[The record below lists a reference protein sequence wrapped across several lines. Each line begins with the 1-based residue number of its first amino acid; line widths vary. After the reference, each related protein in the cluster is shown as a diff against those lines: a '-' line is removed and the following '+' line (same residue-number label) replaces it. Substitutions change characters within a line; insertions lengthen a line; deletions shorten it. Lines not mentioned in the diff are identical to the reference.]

1 MFIHRDSRHA
11 AIALALMAGLGV
23 VLVFMFPGSPE
34 QDTEYHFL
42 MARTAWVNPSYFVG
56 VWGRPLYTTVFA
68 VPALMGFVVARLFA
82 VGIGVGVAWQT
93 WCLVRDLEM
102 ERTWLAVP
110 LLLAQP
116 VFFELFPDMLTEPLF
131 ALVFVVAV
139 RWHLRG
145 WTMRGML
152 AASLLPL
159 ARPEGV
165 FLCLLWGVCVVAGSL
180 NGVGQL
186 RWSSLREIVWMIPRI
201 LILATGVFLW
211 WAASFCITGDP
222 LYILHNWPAT
232 WHQGV
237 YGQGNIFSYSMRSL
251 EFTGVLLLV
260 PFLVGLWRAFPRRR
274 WIPVTGAFG
283 LLFVLHSIFRA
294 YGLFGEA
301 GYPRY
306 MVSVSPA
313 IAVLTLEGWNM
324 MASWLGKWPRM
335 ARVAIGAGV
344 LAVALAQS
352 FLYLDSF
359 TGARDGLA
367 ICEMSDWQRAHPQPY
382 KRLIWSNARM
392 CIAAGQDLEK
402 SPSIPS
408 GSRKNTLAIF
418 REAPSGTLVFWDDH
432 IGPEWFGLNA
442 EDIARAGYQ
451 SLRVQHYSL
460 PGVTPWDM
468 YGART
473 GNREVELSLLYKQ

>member
-1 MFIHRDSRHA
+1 MFSRRDSLFA
-11 AIALALMAGLGV
+11 AIALALMAVLGV
-23 VLVFMFPGSPE
+23 VLVFTFPGSPE

-68 VPALMGFVVARLFA
+68 IPALMGFVAARLFA
-82 VGIGVGVAWQT
+82 VGIGVAVAWQT
-93 WCLVRDLEM
+93 WRLARDLEM
-102 ERTWLAVP
+102 ERAWLVVP

-131 ALVFVVAV
+131 ALMFVVAV

-145 WTMRGML
+145 WTMCGML
-152 AASLLPL
+152 GASLLPL

-165 FLCLLWGVCVVAGSL
+165 FLCLLWGGWVVVGSL
-180 NGVGQL
+180 DGVGQPRRSSFWEIL
-186 RWSSLREIVWMIPRI
+186 RIVPRI

-211 WAASFCITGDP
+211 WAASFCITRDP

-237 YGQGNIFSYSMRSL
+237 YGQGNIFSYAMRSL

-260 PFLVGLWRAFPRRR
+260 PFLAGLWRALPRRR
-274 WIPVTGAFG
+274 WIPVTGAFL

-313 IAVLTLEGWNM
+313 IAVLTLEGWNAV
-324 MASWLGKWPRM
+324 ASWLNKWSSPV
-335 ARVAIGAGV
+335 RVAIGAGV

-359 TGARDGLA
+359 KGARDGVA
-367 ICEMSDWQRAHPQPY
+367 ICEMSDWLRAHPQPY

-392 CIAAGQDLEK
+392 CIVTGGDLEK
-402 SPSIPS
+402 SPSLLS
-408 GSRKNTLAIF
+408 GSRENTLAMF
-418 REAPSGTLVFWDDH
+418 RKAPSGTLVFWDDH
-432 IGPEWFGLNA
+432 IGPEWFGLSA
-442 EDIARAGYQ
+442 GDIMQAGYQ
-451 SLRVQHYSL
+451 SLRVQRYSL
-460 PGVTPWDM
+460 PGVTSRDM
-468 YGART
+468 YGALT
-473 GNREVELSLLYKQ
+473 ENREVELSLLYKQ